1 MPVNVFVLVVAVLVA
16 IGVGFGAAY
25 LLLRR
30 RQGDGTSAL
39 ELKAQQAVSEAET
52 QAKEKLLEAKEEA
65 VKIRTAAEQE
75 AREYRA
81 QSQQIEKRLLQKEEN
96 LDRKGDDLNR
106 RESEFA
112 NKEKALD
119 EIRAQLDDTYRQ
131 QEKELQRVANMTR
144 QEAQGILMGQVEQ
157 ELRNEVARKVR
168 EAELAARDESERRAR
183 EIVTESIQRV
193 AADQTAEVSVS
204 VLPLPT
210 DELKGRI
217 IGKEGR
223 NIRALQ
229 QATGIDLIVDDTP
242 EAVIISGFDPVRREV
257 ARVALNKLIVD
268 GRIHPARIEEIVAKS
283 RVEVLQRVK
292 EEGEAAV
299 LEVGLQGLHPEVVR
313 HLGILRF
320 RTSYGQQV
328 LNHSK
333 EVAYLAAMMASE
345 IGADVR
351 IAKLSGLLHDIG
363 KAIDHEV
370 EGSHAV
376 IGADLLQR
384 HGVPKEV
391 VHAVRAHHYD
401 EEPHSLEALLLI
413 AADAISAARPG
424 ARRES
429 LEAYVKRLEKLE
441 EIANSF
447 QGVQQSYAIQ
457 AGREVR
463 ILVKPEQIDDTA
475 AQLMA
480 RDIAK
485 RIETELSFPG
495 QIRVTVVRE
504 TRAIEDPK
512 EKLGVPKGPPFFLNI
527 PPGRRVGR
535 CPEGPEGAQWEPPL
549 EP

>member
-1 MPVNVFVLVVAVLVA
+1 MPTYMSVLLSLVVAVLAGGIGFAVA
-16 IGVGFGAAY
+16 YRLKQQRHGVELGDQQVEAQ
-25 LLLRR
+25 RR
-30 RQGDGTSAL
+30 LADA
-39 ELKAQQAVSEAET
+39 ESEV
-52 QAKEKLLEAKEEA
+52 KEKLLEAKEEA
-65 VKIRTAAEQE
+65 VRIRTLAEQE
-75 AREYRA
+75 ARETRA
-81 QSQQIEKRLLQKEEN
+81 QAQQVERRLLQKEEN
-96 LDRKGDDLNR
+96 LERRSDDLGR
-106 RESEFA
+106 REQALTDKERVLEDLRGQLEEA
-112 NKEKALD
+112 N
-119 EIRAQLDDTYRQ
+119 RQ
-131 QEKELQRVANMTR
+131 QLRELERVANMTR
-144 QEAQGILMGQVEQ
+144 QEAQNLLMEQVEQ
-157 ELRNEVARKVR
+157 DLQTEVARKVR

-183 EIVTESIQRV
+183 AIVTEAIQRI
-193 AADQTAEVSVS
+193 AADQTAETSVS
-204 VLPLPT
+204 VLPLPNE
-210 DELKGRI
+210 ELKGRI
-217 IGKEGR
+217 IGREGR

-229 QATGIDLIVDDTP
+229 QATGIDLIIDDTP

-268 GRIHPARIEEIVAKS
+268 GRIHPARIEETVA
-283 RVEVLQRVK
+283 RARQEVLQRVK

-333 EVAYLAAMMASE
+333 EVAYLAGMMAAE

-351 IAKLSGLLHDIG
+351 IARMNGLLHDIG
-363 KAIDHEV
+363 KSIDHEV

-376 IGADLLQR
+376 IGAELLQR
-384 HGVPKEV
+384 FGVQAPV

-401 EEPHSLEALLLI
+401 EEPHTVEALLLI

-424 ARRES
+424 ARRET
-429 LEAYVKRLEKLE
+429 LEAYIKRLEKLE

-463 ILVKPEQIDDTA
+463 ILVKPEQIDDSS

-504 TRAIEDPK
+504 TRAIEYAK
-512 EKLGVPKGPPFFLNI
+512 
-527 PPGRRVGR
+527 
-535 CPEGPEGAQWEPPL
+535 
-549 EP
+549 

>member
-1 MPVNVFVLVVAVLVA
+1 MPVYVYVLLLVVAAVA
-16 IGVGFGAAY
+16 VAGGFGVAF

-30 RQGDGTSAL
+30 RQSNGGHVL
-39 ELKAQQAVSEAET
+39 ELKAQQAVLEAET

-65 VKIRTAAEQE
+65 VKVRTAAEQE
-75 AREYRA
+75 AREYRV
-81 QSQQIEKRLLQKEEN
+81 QSQQLEKRLLQKEEN
-96 LDRKGDDLNR
+96 LDRKGEDLNR
-106 RESEFA
+106 RERELV
-112 NKEKALD
+112 NQQKALD
-119 EIRAQLDDTYRQ
+119 DIKAKLEESYRQ
-131 QEKELQRVANMTR
+131 QEQELQRVANMTR
-144 QEAQGILMGQVEQ
+144 QEAQGILMAQVEQ
-157 ELRNEVARKVR
+157 DLRNEVARKVR
-168 EAELAARDESERRAR
+168 EAELSARDESERRAR
-183 EIVTESIQRV
+183 EIVTESIQRI

-283 RVEVLQRVK
+283 RQEVLQRVK

-299 LEVGLQGLHPEVVR
+299 LELGLQGLHPEVVR

-333 EVAYLAAMMASE
+333 EVAHLAAMMASE

-384 HGVPKEV
+384 HSVPAPV

-401 EEPHSLEALLLI
+401 EEPHTIEALLLI

-485 RIETELSFPG
+485 RIESELSFPG

-504 TRAIEDPK
+504 TRAVEYAK
-512 EKLGVPKGPPFFLNI
+512 
-527 PPGRRVGR
+527 
-535 CPEGPEGAQWEPPL
+535 
-549 EP
+549 

>member
-1 MPVNVFVLVVAVLVA
+1 MPVYVYVLLALFVVVALLA
-16 IGVGFGAAY
+16 GFGVAY
-25 LLLRR
+25 VLLQR
-30 RQGDGTSAL
+30 RQGQGSSAL
-39 ELKAQQAVSEAET
+39 ELKAQQSVSEAET

-96 LDRKGDDLNR
+96 LDRKGEDLNR
-106 RESEFA
+106 RERELGG
-112 NKEKALD
+112 KEKSLD
-119 EIRAQLDDTYRQ
+119 EIRAQLEDSHRQ
-131 QEKELQRVANMTR
+131 QEVELQRVANMTR
-144 QEAQGILMGQVEQ
+144 QEAQGILMAQVEQ
-157 ELRNEVARKVR
+157 DLRNEVARKVR
-168 EAELAARDESERRAR
+168 ESELAARDESERRAR
-183 EIVTESIQRV
+183 EIVTESIQRI

-242 EAVIISGFDPVRREV
+242 EAVIIS
-257 ARVALNKLIVD
+257 
-268 GRIHPARIEEIVAKS
+268 
-283 RVEVLQRVK
+283 VK

-384 HGVPKEV
+384 HGVPAPV

-401 EEPHSLEALLLI
+401 EEPHSIEALLLI

-447 QGVQQSYAIQ
+447 QGVQQSSWSSRSRSTTRLPSSWRGTSQSASR
-457 AGREVR
+457 ASSAS
-463 ILVKPEQIDDTA
+463 P
-475 AQLMA
+475 A
-480 RDIAK
+480 RSASPWCA
-485 RIETELSFPG
+485 R
-495 QIRVTVVRE
+495 
-504 TRAIEDPK
+504 
-512 EKLGVPKGPPFFLNI
+512 
-527 PPGRRVGR
+527 PGRWNTRSNQQGS
-535 CPEGPEGAQWEPPL
+535 PTSGLPSFLSQ
-549 EP
+549 

>member
-1 MPVNVFVLVVAVLVA
+1 MVTHFDNRINEVLVMPVYVYALLVVVAAVALA
-16 IGVGFGAAY
+16 GGFGVAY
-25 LLLRR
+25 LLLRS
-30 RQGDGTSAL
+30 RQSNGSNLL
-39 ELKAQQAVSEAET
+39 ELKAQQVVLEAET
-52 QAKEKLLEAKEEA
+52 QAKEKLLEAKEDA
-65 VKIRTAAEQE
+65 VKVRTAAEQE

-96 LDRKGDDLNR
+96 LDRKGEDLNR
-106 RESEFA
+106 RERELGDQQ
-112 NKEKALD
+112 KALD
-119 EIRAQLDDTYRQ
+119 DIKAKLEESYRQ

-144 QEAQGILMGQVEQ
+144 QEAQGILMAQVEQ
-157 ELRNEVARKVR
+157 DLRNEVARKVR
-168 EAELAARDESERRAR
+168 ESELAARDESERRAR
-183 EIVTESIQRV
+183 EIVTESIQRI

-268 GRIHPARIEEIVAKS
+268 GRIHPARIEEIVAKA
-283 RVEVLQRVK
+283 RQEVLQRIK

-299 LEVGLQGLHPEVVR
+299 LELSLQGLHPEIVR
-313 HLGILRF
+313 HLGVLRF

-328 LNHSK
+328 LSHSK
-333 EVAYLAAMMASE
+333 EVAYLAATMAAE

-351 IAKLSGLLHDIG
+351 AAKMAGLLHDIG

-384 HGVPKEV
+384 HAVPAPV

-401 EEPHSLEALLLI
+401 EEPHSIEALLLI

-447 QGVQQSYAIQ
+447 QASSSPTPS
-457 AGREVR
+457 R
-463 ILVKPEQIDDTA
+463 P
-475 AQLMA
+475 
-480 RDIAK
+480 
-485 RIETELSFPG
+485 
-495 QIRVTVVRE
+495 
-504 TRAIEDPK
+504 
-512 EKLGVPKGPPFFLNI
+512 
-527 PPGRRVGR
+527 
-535 CPEGPEGAQWEPPL
+535 
-549 EP
+549 

>member
-1 MPVNVFVLVVAVLVA
+1 MRCMSHVCIRLRTSTGGGPP
-16 IGVGFGAAY
+16 GWH
-25 LLLRR
+25 RR
-30 RQGDGTSAL
+30 R
-39 ELKAQQAVSEAET
+39 VSVLA
-52 QAKEKLLEAKEEA
+52 EA
-65 VKIRTAAEQE
+65 VRGRRWRRRSQSAAGHGRVGDSGQGEAARSQGGGSQAPHPRRT
-75 AREYRA
+75 R
-81 QSQQIEKRLLQKEEN
+81 S
-96 LDRKGDDLNR
+96 
-106 RESEFA
+106 
-112 NKEKALD
+112 
-119 EIRAQLDDTYRQ
+119 
-131 QEKELQRVANMTR
+131 
-144 QEAQGILMGQVEQ
+144 QGIPDT
-157 ELRNEVARKVR
+157 A
-168 EAELAARDESERRAR
+168 
-183 EIVTESIQRV
+183 
-193 AADQTAEVSVS
+193 AADQTAKVSVS
-204 VLPLPT
+204 VLPVPT

-283 RVEVLQRVK
+283 RQEVLQRVK

-333 EVAYLAAMMASE
+333 EVAYLAAMMAAE

-363 KAIDHEV
+363 QAIDHEV

-384 HGVPKEV
+384 HAVPAPV

-401 EEPHSLEALLLI
+401 EEPHTIEALLLI

-485 RIETELSFPG
+485 RIESELSFPG

-504 TRAIEDPK
+504 TRAVEYSK
-512 EKLGVPKGPPFFLNI
+512 
-527 PPGRRVGR
+527 
-535 CPEGPEGAQWEPPL
+535 
-549 EP
+549 

>member
-1 MPVNVFVLVVAVLVA
+1 MPVNVFVLPLVA
-16 IGVGFGAAY
+16 AAIALVVGFGVAY
-25 LLLRR
+25 FLLQR
-30 RQGDGTSAL
+30 RQSDGSHVL
-39 ELKAQQAVSEAET
+39 ELKAQQALLDAET

-75 AREYRA
+75 AREYRT
-81 QSQQIEKRLLQKEEN
+81 QSQQLEKRLLQKEEN
-96 LDRKGDDLNR
+96 LDRKGEELSR
-106 RESEFA
+106 RERELGNQQRS
-112 NKEKALD
+112 
-119 EIRAQLDDTYRQ
+119 LDDMKVKLEESYRL

-144 QEAQGILMGQVEQ
+144 QEAQGILMAQVEQ
-157 ELRNEVARKVR
+157 DLRNEVARKVR

-183 EIVTESIQRV
+183 EIVTESIQRI

-283 RVEVLQRVK
+283 RQEVLQRVK

-299 LEVGLQGLHPEVVR
+299 LELSLQGLHPEVVR

-333 EVAYLAAMMASE
+333 EVAYLAAMMAAE

-384 HGVPKEV
+384 HQVPAQV

-401 EEPHSLEALLLI
+401 EEPHTIEALLLI

-447 QGVQQSYAIQ
+447 TGVQQSYAIQ

-463 ILVKPEQIDDTA
+463 ILVKPEQIDDSA

-485 RIETELSFPG
+485 RIESELSFPG

-504 TRAIEDPK
+504 TRAVEYAK
-512 EKLGVPKGPPFFLNI
+512 
-527 PPGRRVGR
+527 
-535 CPEGPEGAQWEPPL
+535 
-549 EP
+549 

>member
-1 MPVNVFVLVVAVLVA
+1 MPVSDYVLLAVVAAVA
-16 IGVGFGAAY
+16 LAGGFGVAY
-25 LLLRR
+25 LLLQR
-30 RQGDGTSAL
+30 RQSDGSHVL
-39 ELKAQQAVSEAET
+39 ELKAQQAVLEAEQ

-65 VKIRTAAEQE
+65 VKVRTAAEQE

-96 LDRKGDDLNR
+96 LDHKGEDLNR
-106 RESEFA
+106 RERELGNQQRS
-112 NKEKALD
+112 LD
-119 EIRAQLDDTYRQ
+119 EIKAKLEESYRD
-131 QEKELQRVANMTR
+131 QEKELQRVANMTP
-144 QEAQGILMGQVEQ
+144 QEAQGILMAQVEQ
-157 ELRNEVARKVR
+157 DLRNEVARKVR
-168 EAELAARDESERRAR
+168 EAELSARDESERRAR
-183 EIVTESIQRV
+183 EIVTESIQRI

-283 RVEVLQRVK
+283 RQEVLQRVK
-292 EEGEAAV
+292 EEGEGAV
-299 LEVGLQGLHPEVVR
+299 LELSLQGLHPEVVR

-351 IAKLSGLLHDIG
+351 VAKLSGLLHDIG

-384 HGVPKEV
+384 HSVPAPV

-401 EEPHSLEALLLI
+401 EEPHTIEALLLI

-463 ILVKPEQIDDTA
+463 ILVKPEQIDDSA

-485 RIETELSFPG
+485 RIESELSFPG

-504 TRAIEDPK
+504 TRAIEYAK
-512 EKLGVPKGPPFFLNI
+512 
-527 PPGRRVGR
+527 
-535 CPEGPEGAQWEPPL
+535 
-549 EP
+549 